1 MATYYTNENLPGQ
14 PFVVLRSDGITPE
27 NLNDGSWTAVVELI
41 RDGPAGEVLVATQ
54 STDITLATPSATDP
68 VNLTR
73 TKWSASTLASVVT
86 ALGTNTTLEVRE
98 HPVLTRS
105 GTDKEGVLT
114 GEPVRHTFKVRPVA
128 GP

>member
-14 PFVVLRSDGITPE
+14 PFTVYEADGVTVA

-54 STDITLATPSATDP
+54 ATDITLATAAP
-68 VNLTR
+68 NLTR

-86 ALGTNTTLEVRE
+86 ALGTGTTLEVRE

-105 GTDKEGVLT
+105 GTDKEGVLS
-114 GEPVRHTFKVRPVA
+114 GEPVRHTFKVRPTA